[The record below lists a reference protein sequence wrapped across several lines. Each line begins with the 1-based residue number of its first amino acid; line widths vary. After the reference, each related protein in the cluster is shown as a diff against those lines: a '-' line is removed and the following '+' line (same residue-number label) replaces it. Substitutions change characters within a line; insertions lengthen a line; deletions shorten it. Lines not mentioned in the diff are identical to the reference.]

1 MNKRLTPFAYAL
13 ALLPAA
19 CLAQTPQ
26 PQAGTLQPR
35 PPPPAPGPAGAPP
48 AVVAPA
54 PAPAA
59 VDIAEGSLE
68 VRSYRFTG
76 DLTGLPE
83 AQMQAMLAGDSGKI
97 MTLKELHGVAAK
109 IERFLLTER
118 RRIVAKAWVPLQ
130 DVQHGVVEIRVL
142 QGAVGQLRLDPAFLE
157 GAARDGALASA
168 RGVLPPGAPIERER
182 VEEAVYRVADF
193 LGMPARAVLV
203 PAARLGEYD
212 VVFEIEQGQRV
223 AASASVDNTGNRY
236 TSEWHDAL
244 SLRVAN
250 LSGRADQLAVYAQ
263 LLTPNQRSLH
273 LNYQLPVGRDWR
285 LGATAQASRYH
296 LCCVFAPLDARG
308 STRMAAVN
316 VSRAVRRARA
326 HNLYLSAELL
336 QRRLSNRQLGV
347 STSEHKVS
355 ELILGSR
362 ADWTDGEVLSAGW
375 LNLGLG
381 YTEVGAAGIDALTDA
396 ASARLHGRFAKL
408 AFGYSRTQPLGK
420 DGDLV
425 VKLSGQAASKNLDSS
440 ETFLL
445 GGLGAVRAYPAGE
458 TAGDQ
463 SAIAQLE
470 YHRRLR
476 DGLRAFA
483 FYDHGWIEL
492 HRNPWAGFTGRNQV
506 QLKGAG
512 AGVVWNPGPRVEL
525 SLIGAAKVGR
535 NPLADPATGNDS
547 DGRSRRYRLWSFATV
562 RF

>member
-1 MNKRLTPFAYAL
+1 
-13 ALLPAA
+13 
-19 CLAQTPQ
+19 
-26 PQAGTLQPR
+26 
-35 PPPPAPGPAGAPP
+35 
-48 AVVAPA
+48 
-54 PAPAA
+54 
-59 VDIAEGSLE
+59 
-68 VRSYRFTG
+68 
-76 DLTGLPE
+76 
-83 AQMQAMLAGDSGKI
+83 
-97 MTLKELHGVAAK
+97 
-109 IERFLLTER
+109 
-118 RRIVAKAWVPLQ
+118 
-130 DVQHGVVEIRVL
+130 
-142 QGAVGQLRLDPAFLE
+142 
-157 GAARDGALASA
+157 
-168 RGVLPPGAPIERER
+168 VLPTGAPIERER
-182 VEEAVYRVADF
+182 VEEAVYRVSDY
-193 LGMPARAVLV
+193 LGLPARAVLV

-223 AASASVDNTGNRY
+223 AASAGVDNTGNRY

-263 LLTPNQRSLH
+263 LLTPNQRNLH

-296 LCCVFAPLDARG
+296 LCCVFAPLDASG
-308 STRMAAVN
+308 STRMFAVN
-316 VSRAVRRARA
+316 ATRAVRRARA

-347 STSEHKVS
+347 TTSEHKVS
-355 ELILGSR
+355 ELTLGSR
-362 ADWTDGEVLSAGW
+362 ADWNNDEVLSAGW
-375 LNLGLG
+375 LNLSLG
-381 YTEVGAAGIDALTDA
+381 YTEVGAAGIDALLDA

-425 VKLSGQAASKNLDSS
+425 LKLSGQGASKNLDSS

-506 QLKGAG
+506 RLKGAG
-512 AGVVWNPGPRVEL
+512 AGLVWNPGPRVEL

-535 NPLADPATGNDS
+535 NPLADPVTGNDS